1 MNPDLKKEIKRLSN
15 LVNYKDKSF
24 EELKSIASIN
34 LITKDFKNS
43 PAFQYDGNDKD
54 VIKRLK
60 EEQNLMLDRFKGY
73 LNDYKIDKPSD
84 LDTLKSLV
92 FVEMLEIRIQKLINE
107 FSFNGQFPSDKV
119 TQQLISLQNQ
129 KASLK
134 LKLGIDVKK
143 EAQSELSKLEQ
154 LETRFKKYIEENRYE
169 FTLDVPMICEKC
181 NHEAKY
187 NYLLRKRVKDFDA
200 IKNPWYVGRF
210 FFNYEIIKD
219 AKDGKITK
227 SDAWRYM
234 SSCALGEDFKDTAF
248 GKEYCED
255 YINWCIENWGLITSL
270 LDKK

>member
-24 EELKSIASIN
+24 DELKSIASIN

-134 LKLGIDVKK
+134 LKLGIDVKDEK
-143 EAQSELSKLEQ
+143 KDELTVLEQ
-154 LETRFKKYIEENRYE
+154 WEDRALAWFEANENE
-169 FTLDVPMICEKC
+169 CDLTVPLICPKC
-181 NHEAKY
+181 NHEHVFHH
-187 NYLLRKRVKDFDA
+187 LMRKRVKDFDIVKHPFYLGKWFVNVPV
-200 IKNPWYVGRF
+200 IKFVKEGILTKEQAT
-210 FFNYEIIKD
+210 EILCN
-219 AKDGKITK
+219 A
-227 SDAWRYM
+227 SDNDQ
-234 SSCALGEDFKDTAF
+234 ALQAF
-248 GKEYCED
+248 TVEYCSD
-255 YINWCIENWGLITSL
+255 MIDFCIENWGEITSVN
-270 LDKK
+270 KVS